1 MWKECLIRSADGMSF
16 FYLFRANISNR
27 SDFQYLKQKHQ
38 SEKRRR
44 THFKIQYVPSS
55 NYKTLEIR

>member
-1 MWKECLIRSADGMSF
+1 MSF